1 MRALIAVV
9 VLAALAILLAVSN
22 PGPEVHKQAIRE
34 AVYKDQ
40 PLASALGL
48 GILSSEVA
56 TYDSYLFWSVMRLED
71 ERVSLGVLGRVRV
84 DVDKLR
90 LVKPPKADPSSR

>member
-1 MRALIAVV
+1 MRALIAIVV
-9 VLAALAILLAVSN
+9 VAALAILLAVSN
-22 PGPEVHKQAIRE
+22 PGPEAHKQAIRD

-56 TYDSYLFWSVMRLED
+56 TYDSYLFWSAMKLED
-71 ERVSLGVLGRVRV
+71 ERISLGLLGRVRV
-84 DVDKLR
+84 DVEKLQ
-90 LVKPPKADPSSR
+90 LLKPKR